1 MKRKS
6 LLLCGLAAAVLWPTM
21 ALAAWTSVGDGIEY
35 QKFTLS
41 DPNNVYVARMA
52 RANTN
57 AYIESTIGQG
67 RTSGGTEIMSS
78 QAARYDDA
86 IGYWNQ
92 VWGNRNDVVVAIN
105 GSFYNT
111 STGVPPSGMVHS
123 GWYDKRYD
131 NLGGQSGFAWTLNRA
146 AFIGDCV
153 THFSWKQLIYYISDG
168 SVSQEFQGINVAPGD
183 NQITIFTPQYDTD
196 TGTDSTVTE
205 VLVEM
210 SRPALLM
217 PTPATCNG
225 VVKQIIQNTGS
236 TQIPFDCVVLS
247 AKGTAATT
255 LLNYA
260 HVGDTIGISQEI
272 HSYDVSCATQVSLDW
287 TKTYGAVSGNFVFL
301 RNSVIQ
307 PTTNAGLIID
317 DPRTAIGYNSDYV
330 FFFVVDGRSAQSIG
344 MTTDDMGAFFRDTLG
359 ATDAVNQ
366 DGGGSSVMI
375 VNGTVM
381 NDPSDGAER
390 SVANGMLMCNLVAKS
405 LSTTYAANDLVRTNT
420 TASVR
425 LGPGSNYASIASL
438 ASATQGTIQDHT
450 LKGVAAKATNW
461 WKVAFPTVTG
471 WVDET
476 QLTAFTAPTTCHVDS
491 IVLSQVNAGAGKKRG
506 RATVTIKDNNGDL
519 VANATVTGQFTG
531 DFNETDSA
539 VTNSSGVAVID
550 TVATV
555 KAPSVSFTFCVTN
568 VTHATL
574 TYNSGDNVE
583 TCDSY

>member
-1 MKRKS
+1 MRSKH
-6 LLLCGLAAAVLWPTM
+6 LFLWAVSILMVAPPF
-21 ALAAWTSVGDGIEY
+21 ALAQWTAVGDGIEY
-35 QKFTLS
+35 QKFTLP
-41 DPNNVYVARMA
+41 DPNNVFVARMA

-67 RTSGGTEIMSS
+67 RTPGGTEIMSS

-86 IGYWNQ
+86 IGYWGQ
-92 VWGNRNDVVVAIN
+92 VWGNRNNVVVAVN
-105 GSFYNT
+105 GSFFE
-111 STGVPPSGMVHS
+111 SDGVPFSGLVHS

-153 THFSWKQLIYYISDG
+153 THYSWKQLIVYITDG
-168 SVSQEFQGINVAPGD
+168 SVTQEFQGINVAPGD

-196 TGTDSTVTE
+196 TNTDSTVTE

-210 SRPALLM
+210 ARPALLM

-225 VVKQIIQNTGS
+225 VVKQIRQNLGS

-301 RNSVIQ
+301 RDGVIL
-307 PTTNAGLIID
+307 PTDNAGLIID
-317 DPRTAIGYNSDYV
+317 DPRTAIGYNSDYI

-344 MTTDDMGAFFRDTLG
+344 MTTNDMGVFFRDTLG
-359 ATDAVNQ
+359 ATHAVNQ

-381 NDPSDGAER
+381 NDPSDGSER

-405 LSTTYAANDLVRTNT
+405 VSTTYAANDTVRTNT
-420 TASVR
+420 TAAVR

-438 ASATQGTIQDHT
+438 ASGTTGTVQDHAM
-450 LKGVAAKATNW
+450 KGVAAKATNW
-461 WKVAFPTVTG
+461 WKVAFPTATG
-471 WVDET
+471 WVDEN
-476 QLTAFTAPTTCHVDS
+476 QISASAPATTSHVDS
-491 IVLSQVNAGAGKKRG
+491 IVLTTVNVSGKKKG
-506 RATVTIKDNNGDL
+506 RATVTIKDNNGDP

-531 DFNETDSA
+531 DYNETRSA

-550 TVATV
+550 TVATI
-555 KAPSVSFTFCVTN
+555 KAKTVHFTFCVTN

-574 TYNSGDNVE
+574 TYNASANVE